1 MRLPTFSSFVRAV
14 AIAATGLLLLQSSP
28 SEACTNLVVTP
39 GASADGSA
47 MLAYNT
53 DDSELFGF
61 LFHYP
66 AHHYNGGEPIPP
78 RQIYAWETGEYLGEI
93 PDVAHTHNVIGNCN
107 DAGLCVGE
115 TTFGGIDILQN
126 PHKDSRIDYGSLI
139 WITLQRAST
148 AREAIDTMTS
158 LMEQYGYASKW
169 VSRSYLFF
177 VGSLYDY

>member
-1 MRLPTFSSFVRAV
+1 MRFGTVSIS
-14 AIAATGLLLLQSSP
+14 ATVTLLLLQSLSAD
-28 SEACTNLVVTP
+28 ACTNLVVTP

-66 AHHYNGGEPIPP
+66 AHHYEKGEHIPP

-93 PDVAHTHNVIGNCN
+93 PDVPHTRNVIGNCN
-107 DAGLCVGE
+107 DVGLCIGE

-126 PHKDSRIDYGSLI
+126 PHKDSSIDYGSLI
-139 WITLQRAST
+139 WIELQRSAT
-148 AREAIDTMTS
+148 AREAIHTMTS
-158 LMEQYGYASKW
+158 LMEQYGYASMW
-169 VSRSYLFF
+169 ASRSYECVYL
-177 VGSLYDY
+177 LE